1 VNDLRVG
8 VNDRDGVIVVAVAG
22 ELDLATSGRL
32 ESKLRGVEARRP
44 PMLIIDLS
52 QLSFIDS
59 TGLRLI
65 IGAHTRAREDERRLS
80 IIPGPE
86 AVQKVFHLALL
97 EKRLDFIDDASA
109 AEGP

>member
-1 VNDLRVG
+1 MIH
-8 VNDRDGVIVVAVAG
+8 RDGFVSVAVAG

-32 ESKLRGVEARRP
+32 ESELRGVEASRP
-44 PMLIIDLS
+44 SVLIIDLS

-65 IGAHTRAREDERRLS
+65 IGAHTRAREEGRRLA
-80 IIPGPE
+80 IVRGPD

-97 EKRLDFIDDASA
+97 EKRIDFIDDPSGDEA
-109 AEGP
+109 A